1 MVRVK
6 FGRLKEEV
14 DKDLGVFAGDL
25 VGILETTSEFHPER
39 RESLEDLLIVAR
51 QCAKMSP
58 DEFWVK
64 CEGIVQKLDD
74 RRQELPMGTLKQFHT
89 RLLFILTR
97 CTRLVQFQKESG
109 YEEDSHTPHQLSD
122 LGVYSERKSEAI
134 NQAVNIKQQ
143 NQEASARTEYELIVK
158 ENQVNEN
165 YDNDDVG
172 TAKSVASSTGSFKM
186 SSWKKFPSAPGRQ
199 RKALAQIDS
208 TPLNKSDFLQH
219 KVEIHTSENLYT
231 PEYHPEHPE
240 ESLNVKKVTWGVWEQ
255 HNITCDDSFIC
266 RICEVEIPTVHVEQH
281 SRICTI
287 VDRCDVK
294 GLTVNE
300 RLGRVAETLEKII
313 ESWTLK
319 SPETGSRS
327 PDIVRA
333 SASKILE
340 ELDKLSMK
348 QNRLPESIPEDKLE
362 CVGQSDK
369 AITLDKYHNIPDM
382 SCEMPTLIPEAGKIS
397 SSVGSLTPRS
407 PLITPETSQL
417 DLLLSSH
424 RMILEQE
431 NHQQVS
437 SVCSSLFVL
446 VLSHMQFP
454 FHQSM

>member
-25 VGILETTSEFHPER
+25 VGILETTSESHPER

-122 LGVYSERKSEAI
+122 LGVYSERKYE
-134 NQAVNIKQQ
+134 NTYQALNIKQH
-143 NQEASARTEYELIVK
+143 NQEVPARTECELTVK

-165 YDNDDVG
+165 YDNEDVG

-199 RKALAQIDS
+199 RKAQAQIDS
-208 TPLNKSDFLQH
+208 TSLN
-219 KVEIHTSENLYT
+219 KVEIHTSENLDS
-231 PEYHPEHPE
+231 PEFHPEHPE

-300 RLGRVAETLEKII
+300 RLGRIAETLEKML
-313 ESWTLK
+313 ESLTLK
-319 SPETGSRS
+319 SPETGSQS
-327 PDIVRA
+327 PDTVSV

-340 ELDKLSMK
+340 ELDKLSVK

-362 CVGQSDK
+362 CAGQSHK
-369 AITLDKYHNIPDM
+369 AITLNKYRNIPDM
-382 SCEMPTLIPEAGKIS
+382 SCEIPALIPDASKIS
-397 SSVGSLTPRS
+397 SSIGSLTPRS
-407 PLITPETSQL
+407 PLITPDTSQL

-424 RMILEQE
+424 RILEQE

-437 SVCSSLFVL
+437 SICSSLFVL
-446 VLSHMQFP
+446 SSTICS
-454 FHQSM
+454 FHSINQCKG